1 MAFLYHDALP
11 FATKKPLL
19 PLPPEKPLDHE
30 SGQCRPESRPF
41 KDLKFHGSSYIFLSL
56 V

>member
-30 SGQCRPESRPF
+30 SGQCRPF